1 MSKFVKSGLL
11 LATVS
16 LATTLIS
23 CGGSSKSYVAAA
35 LPAFTDESQS
45 AGFVTSHGKRAEE
58 KDCLFNPS
66 VIKAAFPVVT
76 PPNVARDL
84 SRQCDPE
91 RSAGGAAAV
100 DVNGDGLDDI
110 IFTRL
115 YNHPLLY
122 INKSTKKKV
131 LFIDETK
138 GSAFEK
144 ITSSTNGVAAA
155 DIDKDGDQD
164 IVITSLAGKQ
174 LYLLINDGSGKFS
187 EKAVER
193 GVAMIDGRPH
203 SGMGISFGDYDND
216 GWVDFHTNEWQ
227 TTDTSEFVVP
237 SHSRLFR
244 NLGASG
250 KPGFFEDTTE
260 KAGVKLES
268 RIELVYSFSSSFTD
282 FDGDGLPDLA
292 IAMDFGQ
299 SRFYWNNGDGTFTN
313 GTVDADLGK
322 EENGMGM
329 AVGFFGKQQ
338 KLAMLV
344 TSIRT
349 RTECNDGSSLVRT
362 GNRLYFYSGK
372 RKFEEVT
379 DEAGIRNS
387 NWGWGVNFIDTTNA
401 GKHDVV
407 TAAGMAIP
415 WKDSPDCWRHDPIR
429 LWIDDGFGNFSEKAK
444 LAGITNTQPSKGVIV
459 FDADNDG
466 RQDLFITRDANTPL
480 FLHNTTANV
489 GKWLGVKVVGT
500 TSNAD
505 ALGAKITVTPI
516 EGADVMKAFVG
527 TTGSFLTQDG
537 EVTHFGLNNF
547 RGKVASIKVDF
558 PASKKSVVLTDV
570 KPNQVVTIREPQ

>member
-1 MSKFVKSGLL
+1 
-11 LATVS
+11 
-16 LATTLIS
+16 
-23 CGGSSKSYVAAA
+23 VAAVPTFA
-35 LPAFTDESQS
+35 DESQA
-45 AGFVTSHGKRAEE
+45 AGFVVSHGKRAEE
-58 KDCLFNPS
+58 KDCLFNPTA
-66 VIKAAFPVVT
+66 IKAAFPKVT

-110 IFTRL
+110 VFTRL

-131 LFIDETK
+131 LFVDETK

-144 ITSSTNGVAAA
+144 ISSSTNGVAAA

-174 LYLLINDGSGKFS
+174 LYLFINDGRGIFT

-216 GWVDFHTNEWQ
+216 GWIDFHTNEWQ
-227 TTDTSEFVVP
+227 TTDTAEFVTP

-250 KPGFFEDTTE
+250 RPGFFEDTTE

-282 FDGDGLPDLA
+282 FDGDGFLDLA

-329 AVGFFGKQQ
+329 AIGFFGRQQ
-338 KLAMLV
+338 QLAMVV

-349 RTECNDGSSLVRT
+349 RTECNDGSSLLRT

-372 RKFEEVT
+372 RKFAEVT

-387 NWGWGVNFIDTTNA
+387 NWGWGVNLIDTTNA
-401 GKHDVV
+401 GKRDVV

-429 LWIDDGFGNFSEKAK
+429 LWLDDGSGNFSEKAK
-444 LAGITNTQPSKGVIV
+444 LAGITNTEPSKGVIV

-480 FLHNTTANV
+480 FLHNTTASV
-489 GKWLGVKVVGT
+489 GKWLGVKVLGS

-516 EGADVMKAFVG
+516 KGAEVMKAFVG

-537 EVTHFGLNNF
+537 STQHFGLNNF
-547 RGKVASIKVDF
+547 RGKISSIKVEF

>member
-1 MSKFVKSGLL
+1 MSKLIKSGLL

-16 LATTLIS
+16 LATALIS
-23 CGGSSKSYVAAA
+23 CGGSSKSYVVAAV
-35 LPAFTDESQS
+35 PTFTDESQA
-45 AGFVTSHGKRAEE
+45 AGFVVSHGKRAEE
-58 KDCLFNPS
+58 NDCLFNP
-66 VIKAAFPVVT
+66 VAIKAAFPKVT

-91 RSAGGAAAV
+91 RSAGGAAAI

-115 YNHPLLY
+115 YDHPLLY

-131 LFIDETK
+131 LFVDETK
-138 GSAFEK
+138 GSVFEE
-144 ITSSTNGVAAA
+144 ISVSTNGVAAA

-164 IVITSLAGKQ
+164 IVVTSLAGKQ
-174 LYLLINDGSGKFS
+174 LYLFVNDGNGKFT
-187 EKAVER
+187 EQAVKR

-216 GWVDFHTNEWQ
+216 GWIDFHTSEWQ
-227 TTDTSEFVVP
+227 TTDTAEFATP

-250 KPGFFEDTTE
+250 RPGFFEDTTE

-282 FDGDGLPDLA
+282 FDGDGFVDLA
-292 IAMDFGQ
+292 IALDFGQ

-329 AVGFFGKQQ
+329 AVGFFGRQQ
-338 KLAMLV
+338 QLAMLV

-349 RTECNDGSSLVRT
+349 RTECNDGSSLLRT
-362 GNRLYFYSGK
+362 GNRLYFYSGE
-372 RKFEEVT
+372 RKFAEVT

-387 NWGWGVNFIDTTNA
+387 NWGWGVNLIDTTNA
-401 GKHDVV
+401 GKRDVV
-407 TAAGMAIP
+407 SAAGMAIP
-415 WKDSPDCWRHDPIR
+415 WRDSPDCWRHDPIR
-429 LWIDDGFGNFSEKAK
+429 LWLDDGSGNFSEKAK
-444 LAGITNTQPSKGVIV
+444 LAGITNTEPSKGVIV

-480 FLHNTTANV
+480 FLHNTTAGV
-489 GKWLGVKVVGT
+489 GKWLGVKVLGS

-516 EGADVMKAFVG
+516 EGTDIMKAFVG

-537 EVTHFGLNNF
+537 QVTHFGLNNF
-547 RGKVASIKVDF
+547 RGKVDSVKVEF

-570 KPNQVVTIREPQ
+570 EPNQVLTIKEP

>member
-1 MSKFVKSGLL
+1 MSKLVKSGLL

-35 LPAFTDESQS
+35 VPTFTDESQS
-45 AGFVTSHGKRAEE
+45 AGFTTSHGKRAEE
-58 KDCLFNPS
+58 KDCLFNPL
-66 VIKAAFPVVT
+66 VIKAAFPIVT
-76 PPNVARDL
+76 PPDVARDL

-91 RSAGGAAAV
+91 RSSGGAAAV

-131 LFIDETK
+131 LFVDETK

-164 IVITSLAGKQ
+164 VVVTALAGKQ
-174 LYLLINDGSGKFS
+174 LYLLINDGGGKFT

-227 TTDTSEFVVP
+227 TTDTAEFATP

-260 KAGVKLES
+260 KAGLKLES

-282 FDGDGLPDLA
+282 FDADGFPDLA

-329 AVGFFGKQQ
+329 AISYLGKEQ
-338 KLAMLV
+338 KLSMLV

-349 RTECNDGSSLVRT
+349 RAECNDGSSLIRT
-362 GNRLYFYSGK
+362 GNRLYYYAGE
-372 RKFEEVT
+372 RKFEEAT

-387 NWGWGVNFIDTTNA
+387 NWGWGANFIDTTNA
-401 GKHDVV
+401 GDLDVV

-429 LWIDDGFGNFSEKAK
+429 LWLDDGYGNYAEKAK
-444 LAGITNTQPSKGVIV
+444 LTGLTNTEPSKGVIV

-466 RQDLFITRDANTPL
+466 RQDLFITRDSNTPL
-480 FLHNTTANV
+480 FMHNTTKDV
-489 GKWLGVKVVGT
+489 GKWIGIKVVGD

-516 EGADVMKAFVG
+516 EGAEVMKAFVG

-537 EVTHFGLNNF
+537 STKHFGLNNF
-547 RGKVASIKVDF
+547 RGNVFSVKVDF
-558 PASKKSVVLTDV
+558 PSSNKSVVLSNV
-570 KPNQVVTIREPQ
+570 KPNQVITVSEPK